1 MLHILLSVC
10 VVSVDL
16 NDLVEPDHNYNF
28 SIIILHWDWAGC
40 YYHYYY
46 CKSLCV
52 EAEASLSS
60 SCRLVVSRMHNR

>member
-16 NDLVEPDHNYNF
+16 NDLVEPDHSYNF
-28 SIIILHWDWAGC
+28 SIIILHCDWAGC

-46 CKSLCV
+46 YCKSF
-52 EAEASLSS
+52 
-60 SCRLVVSRMHNR
+60 

>member
-28 SIIILHWDWAGC
+28 SIIILHWDFGQGVIIIIIIVRV
-40 YYHYYY
+40 
-46 CKSLCV
+46 CV
-52 EAEASLSS
+52 W
-60 SCRLVVSRMHNR
+60 RLRRV